1 MAARFDWE
9 KIRAE
14 YEVGATQSELA
25 RTHGCSR
32 KAIQNRIVAEGW
44 MQDVTSSVNRLTE
57 AKVAGVVA
65 GCDPQKKAEA
75 LDRAAAAKAAVI
87 ARHKQEWA
95 DHQKWIDSALAD
107 GNFEAAKLAKITAET
122 IRIRQD
128 GERRAWGIVDTD
140 VRPQT
145 STCGPKLELVLK
157 HEQPENTATPKT
169 DSGI

>member
-1 MAARFDWE
+1 MAARYDWE

-25 RTHGCSR
+25 RSHGCSR
-32 KAIQNRIVAEGW
+32 SAIQKRIEIEGW
-44 MQDVTSSVNRLTE
+44 MQDVTASVNRLTE

-65 GCDPQKKAEA
+65 GCNPQKKAEA
-75 LDRAAAAKAAVI
+75 LEKAAQKKAAVI

-95 DHQKWIDSALAD
+95 DHQKWIDEALANGD
-107 GNFEAAKLAKITAET
+107 FNAAKLAKITAET

-140 VRPQT
+140 VRPQAE
-145 STCGPKLELVLK
+145 KIKVLPLYAK
-157 HEQPENTATPKT
+157 DE
-169 DSGI
+169 

>member
-1 MAARFDWE
+1 MAARYDWE

-25 RTHGCSR
+25 RTYGCCRS
-32 KAIQNRIVAEGW
+32 AIQKRIEKEGW
-44 MQDVTSSVNRLTE
+44 MQDITASVNRLTE

-75 LDRAAAAKAAVI
+75 LDKAAQKKADVI
-87 ARHKQEWA
+87 AKHKQEWA
-95 DHQKWIDSALAD
+95 KHQKWIDEALANGD
-107 GNFEAAKLAKITAET
+107 FNAAKLAKITAET

-140 VRPQT
+140 VRAQAE
-145 STCGPKLELVLK
+145 KIRVLPLYSAE
-157 HEQPENTATPKT
+157 EQ
-169 DSGI
+169 

>member
-25 RTHGCSR
+25 RTYVCSR
-32 KAIQNRIVAEGW
+32 TAIQKHVIAEGW
-44 MQDVTSSVNRLTE
+44 MQDISASVNRLTE

-65 GCDPQKKAEA
+65 GCNPEKKAEA
-75 LDRAAAAKAAVI
+75 LDKAAAAKAAVI

-95 DHQKWIDSALAD
+95 DHQKWIDSALAE
-107 GNFEAAKLAKITAET
+107 GNFDAAKLAKITAET

-140 VRPQT
+140 VRP
-145 STCGPKLELVLK
+145 KV
-157 HEQPENTATPKT
+157 EQVKILPLYADEAKQ
-169 DSGI
+169 

>member
-25 RTHGCSR
+25 RTYGCCR
-32 KAIQNRIVAEGW
+32 KAIHKHIVAEGW
-44 MQDVTSSVNRLTE
+44 MQDISASINRLTE
-57 AKVAGVVA
+57 AKVAGLVT
-65 GCDPQKKAEA
+65 GCDPKKKAEA
-75 LDRAAAAKAAVI
+75 LDKAAQKKAAVI
-87 ARHKQEWA
+87 ERHKQEWA

-140 VRPQT
+140 VRP
-145 STCGPKLELVLK
+145 KV
-157 HEQPENTATPKT
+157 EQVKILPLYADEAKQ
-169 DSGI
+169 